1 MAYPTDPKI
10 EPAFRRNLIDMIK
23 EDMDKHDLS
32 LYDAFLIW
40 SLGRNRWRDT
50 TLAKIRKEKKNE
62 DQSG

>member
-1 MAYPTDPKI
+1 
-10 EPAFRRNLIDMIK
+10 MIK